1 MGRGQGGRGDQG
13 SGCSVPSQEGH
24 AHRPLR
30 TPVRLQAQTVKAETG
45 DRRGT
50 WSTRTP
56 ASRPMGLRP
65 ALRPLS
71 SQRGRRVAV
80 RSARVLAG

>member
-1 MGRGQGGRGDQG
+1 MGRGRGGRGDQG
-13 SGCSVPSQEGH
+13 RGCSVPSQEGR

-30 TPVRLQAQTVKAETG
+30 TPVRLQAQTVRAETG

-56 ASRPMGLRP
+56 ESQPMGLRP
-65 ALRPLS
+65 ALHPLP

-80 RSARVLAG
+80 RSA